1 MERQRM
7 GPGRVVARVLET
19 TFRGRH
25 SGDEMIRI
33 VTVEREYG
41 CGGGEIAK
49 RLAESVGWKLWDH
62 QLTEEIARLANCPKA
77 AVEQREER
85 TDPLYYRLFKSFLR
99 GSYEGSINAHK
110 LNLVDSE
117 TILKMTERVVQHAAN
132 KGNCVIV
139 GRGSQL
145 FLSARPDT
153 FRVFLYAPREDKVR
167 RLLSRGKS
175 EKDAQELVDTVDHER
190 ASFIEKY
197 FNVEWPDRS
206 VYHIMINTAVG
217 DVTVVQTILNL
228 VKSLD
233 ANSNDAKSNG
243 PA

>member
-1 MERQRM
+1 
-7 GPGRVVARVLET
+7 
-19 TFRGRH
+19 
-25 SGDEMIRI
+25 MIRI

-49 RLAESVGWKLWDH
+49 RLADLLGWKLWDH
-62 QLTEEIARLANCPKA
+62 LLTEEIARLANCSKA
-77 AVEQREER
+77 VVEQREER

-117 TILKMTERVVQHAAN
+117 NILKLTQRVVLHVAG
-132 KGNCVIV
+132 KGECVIV

-145 FLSARPDT
+145 FLCGRPDT

-167 RLLSRGKS
+167 RLLSRGKT
-175 EKDAQELVDTVDHER
+175 EKEAVELVDTVDRER
-190 ASFIEKY
+190 AGFIEKY
-197 FNVEWPDRS
+197 FHVDWPDRPL
-206 VYHIMINTAVG
+206 YHVMINTAVG
-217 DVTVVQTILNL
+217 EEAVVQTVVNFM
-228 VKSLD
+228 KSLD
-233 ANSNDAKSNG
+233 SKYSDSKTNI

>member
-1 MERQRM
+1 M
-7 GPGRVVARVLET
+7 
-19 TFRGRH
+19 FK
-25 SGDEMIRI
+25 I

-49 RLAESVGWKLWDH
+49 HLSEFLGWKLWDH
-62 QLTEEIARLANCPKA
+62 LLTEEIARLANCSKA

-117 TILKMTERVVQHAAN
+117 NILKMTQRVVQHAAG

-145 FLSARPDT
+145 LLKDRPDT

-175 EKDAQELVDTVDHER
+175 EREAVELVDTVDRER
-190 ASFIEKY
+190 AGFIEKY
-197 FNVEWPDRS
+197 FHVEWPDRA
-206 VYHIMINTAVG
+206 VYHVMINTGVG
-217 DVTVVQTILNL
+217 DETVVQTVVNCM
-228 VKSLD
+228 K
-233 ANSNDAKSNG
+233 AFTPKSNDSKTNTPS
-243 PA
+243 